1 MFFADS
7 RYLNMKPYSVVGTD
21 GRNRLAIPIQAPRH
35 PALLG
40 YHRHAEGQRLDHI
53 AAHYLSESTG
63 FWRLCDVSGS
73 ILPDALAA
81 RALIGIPVKGR

>member
-1 MFFADS
+1 MFFPGS
-7 RYLNMKPYSVVGTD
+7 RYQNLTPYSVTGTD
-21 GRNRLAIPIQAPRH
+21 GRYRLAIPIPLPRH

-40 YHRHAEGQRLDHI
+40 YHRHTEGQRLDHI
-53 AAHYLSESTG
+53 AAHYLTEPTG

-81 RALIGIPVKGR
+81 RSLIGIPVKGR